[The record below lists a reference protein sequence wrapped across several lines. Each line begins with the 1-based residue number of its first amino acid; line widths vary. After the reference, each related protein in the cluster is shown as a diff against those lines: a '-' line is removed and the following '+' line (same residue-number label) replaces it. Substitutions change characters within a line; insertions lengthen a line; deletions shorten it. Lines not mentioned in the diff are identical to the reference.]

1 MKMQCIRK
9 CFFRDRLWKMGQT
22 AELTDEDIKLD
33 IVKSSFAIPDDAPT
47 PHKATTLADEQP
59 PKDADKDSLSHA
71 ELKRRLTAMG
81 VAFRGNASRDVLDKL
96 YQEQVALQSGLE
108 G

>member
-1 MKMQCIRK
+1 MKLQCIRK
-9 CFFRDRLWKMGQT
+9 CFFRDRLWKRGQT
-22 AELTDEDIKLD
+22 IDLPESDMSLD

-47 PHKATTLADEQP
+47 PPKATTLADEQP

-81 VAFRGNASRDVLDKL
+81 IAFRGNASRDVLDKL

>member
-9 CFFRDRLWKMGQT
+9 CFFRDRLWKRGQT
-22 AELTDEDIKLD
+22 IDLPESAMSLD
-33 IVKSSFAIPDDAPT
+33 IVKSSFALPEDAERPA
-47 PHKATTLADEQP
+47 PTTLADETVE
-59 PKDADKDSLSHA
+59 DGDKDNLSHA

-96 YQEQVALQSGLE
+96 YQEQVALQAGLE

>member
-1 MKMQCIRK
+1 MKLQCIRK
-9 CFFRDRLWKMGQT
+9 CFFHDRLWKKGQT
-22 AELTDEDIKLD
+22 IDLPESAMSLD
-33 IVKSSFAIPDDAPT
+33 IVKSSFALPEDAERPA
-47 PHKATTLADEQP
+47 PTTLADEQP

-81 VAFRGNASRDVLDKL
+81 IAFRGNASRDVLDKL